1 MNEFRLLAHWTPSLL
16 TLDRIPCRA
25 PADADAMT
33 RGAAPT
39 VKAFSVLRRHMPL
52 FTEEDEGKTV
62 VNPVGEEVGIVE
74 LVKDGTAYVEPH
86 PSWTDRIKASIG
98 WEDDPDMGEQPL
110 EEEYVE
116 EVTDDSVI
124 LRQDLQID
132 QTRDA
137 SKSRR

>member
-1 MNEFRLLAHWTPSLL
+1 
-16 TLDRIPCRA
+16 
-25 PADADAMT
+25 
-33 RGAAPT
+33 
-39 VKAFSVLRRHMPL
+39 MPL

-74 LVKDGTAYVEPH
+74 LVEDGTAYVEPH
-86 PSWTDRIKASIG
+86 PSWTDRIKARIG

-124 LRQDLQID
+124 LQQDLQID